1 MSTPVTIDRTHFN
14 ERTRDRVFL
23 KVLIVNKDYKLYLV

>member
-1 MSTPVTIDRTHFN
+1 MSTPVTIDRTRFK
-14 ERTRDRVFL
+14 ERTRDRVAL